1 VFVSA
6 LTGQGLD
13 ELRSVISEAVAGTL
27 ATRLNLSG
35 WAADELEDVDPRD
48 LSAVDADQDF

>member
-35 WAADELEDVDPRD
+35 WAADELEDADPRD